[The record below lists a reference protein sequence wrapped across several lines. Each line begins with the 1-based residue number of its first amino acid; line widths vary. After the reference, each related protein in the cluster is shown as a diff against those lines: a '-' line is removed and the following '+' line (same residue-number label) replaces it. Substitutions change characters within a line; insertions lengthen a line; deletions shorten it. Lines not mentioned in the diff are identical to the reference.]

1 MDGGAGLSGS
11 ALDDTADLP
20 AVDDTVRAKTSFNA
34 VSLLTFYALLLLLI
48 PSTLIFAPLGGA
60 GTPATVAALCITLWC
75 VASWISGRIVPSG
88 GGRGIR
94 IAMLIF
100 ALAILASFV
109 AGMTR
114 DIQEVEVL
122 SADRGLILL
131 ASWAGL
137 VVVGAQFITD
147 YRQLDKLL
155 RRLVI
160 GGSIIS
166 VVGILQF
173 RGLDLTHYIQI
184 PGLQVN
190 SAAQIV
196 SSSSTSVTRN
206 GYGRPWGTATQPIE
220 FSVAL
225 AMLLPLALQ
234 QAFNPAYGG
243 RLARWLPVF
252 LIAFTAPLTVSR
264 SGILGIGA
272 SFLVIFFTWPA
283 QRRLSSIPV
292 ILFGVAAMHLF
303 VHGLIGTFIGLFKDI
318 FSKQDTSVQ
327 DRVADYGGVTQ
338 YVQQRPI
345 FGRGFGTFL
354 PELYRFTDNTY
365 LLGLVETGIVG
376 AAALL
381 ILYISGI
388 QCAAAGRRLTQDV
401 HRREIGMALVGS
413 FVVVLVSSAT
423 FDFVSFPMVTGLLF
437 LLLGCAGAYR
447 QIMLKEASNP
457 VPAPEP
463 NEGLGLLLRLSTSKN
478 M

>member
-1 MDGGAGLSGS
+1 MDGGAGFPGS

-34 VSLLTFYALLLLLI
+34 VSLLTIYALLLLFI

-60 GTPATVAALCITLWC
+60 GTAATVAALCITLLC
-75 VASWISGRIVPSG
+75 VTSWISGRIVPSG

-122 SADRGLILL
+122 ASDRALILL

-137 VVVGAQFITD
+137 LVIGAQFITN

-155 RRLVI
+155 RRVVI

-166 VVGILQF
+166 FVGILQF
-173 RGLDLTHYIQI
+173 RGIDLTHYIQI

-190 SAAQIV
+190 SADQIV
-196 SSSSTSVTRN
+196 ALTRN

-220 FSVAL
+220 FGVAL
-225 AMLLPLALQ
+225 AMLFPLALQ

-243 RLARWLPVF
+243 RLARWLPVA
-252 LIAFTAPLTVSR
+252 LIGFTAPLTVSR
-264 SGILGIGA
+264 SGILGMGA
-272 SFLVIFFTWPA
+272 AFLVLFFTWPG
-283 QRRLSSIPV
+283 QRRLSSLPV
-292 ILFGVAAMHLF
+292 IFFGVAAIHLF
-303 VHGLIGTFIGLFKDI
+303 VHGLIGTFIGLFKEI
-318 FSKQDTSVQ
+318 FNRQDTSVQ
-327 DRVADYGGVTQ
+327 DRIADYSGVSQ
-338 YVQQRPI
+338 YIQQRPI
-345 FGRGFGTFL
+345 FGRGIATFL
-354 PELYRFTDNTY
+354 PDLYRFTDNTY

-376 AAALL
+376 VAALL
-381 ILYISGI
+381 ILFISGI

-401 HRREIGMALVGS
+401 HRREIGQALVAS
-413 FVVVLVSSAT
+413 FVVALVSSGT
-423 FDFVSFPMVTGLLF
+423 FDFMSFPMVTGLLF

-447 QIMLKEASNP
+447 QIMLNEASNP
-457 VPAPEP
+457 ASLPEP
-463 NEGLGLLLRLSTSKN
+463 NDGLGLLLRLSTSKE